1 MNGRIALSTSLSIT
15 LLTTGCQT
23 MGSEADQPARII
35 NPDDASRA
43 ALQSTINGILNT
55 EVTLAKN
62 ALTDDSILIIERNP
76 PRTMDNPNP
85 QGRVMDEPIQ
95 FRLVINDSDCI
106 LIDQRNESRHALL
119 DTDCKAE

>member
-1 MNGRIALSTSLSIT
+1 
-15 LLTTGCQT
+15 

-35 NPDDASRA
+35 NPDEASRA

-76 PRTMDNPNP
+76 PRTMGNPNP
-85 QGRVMDEPIQ
+85 QGRIMDEPIDAVVGWWNLPAA
-95 FRLVINDSDCI
+95 FIK
-106 LIDQRNESRHALL
+106 
-119 DTDCKAE
+119 TKAGLEIM